1 MVDQPVLIAD
11 LLEGNSGVLDRGGP
25 ALLNLSKVQLVS
37 DKRNSQSVSNIW
49 RKKEKYFLVIGN

>member
-37 DKRNSQSVSNIW
+37 DKRNSQSVSNI
-49 RKKEKYFLVIGN
+49 